1 MLVLT
6 YLNNFKNCLSRGL
19 FMVLVLTLLFPSLI
33 LAEDGCK
40 APKTPTP
47 YSGVF
52 PDPDFDKINI
62 LAGTNKLNTGAQSI
76 DPNRIIIP
84 FTQEVFVSF
93 LYVKAGHISDMG
105 WLLYSDCV
113 NADGTF
119 LGWGSNCATQIC
131 ADKRHPI
138 FIKVKDGNDDG
149 GNGILDTE
157 YGNGNFPIANETAL
171 STYNDGTAYL
181 FKVNGDGAVT
191 TKDMKKSIG
200 IINGGT
206 EIVFFLTDNKRWT
219 DNANSNVFFTKQA
232 WNPDNYNTSY
242 PRNRTPTYNY
252 PDTFDRIYNLGSPG
266 VSHGCPQ
273 SNDPCPDAT
282 SSALLRSNGWLDA
295 GAITRIS
302 TNFGITLTG
311 GKTISLK
318 PGNTTKFPHVIV
330 GAPPDDS
337 NQWIL
342 GFEDLSSGGDYDIN
356 DLVFRIERQTG
367 GSATLKTDK
376 AITVDPNDYYTAVTI
391 EVYDNMPGGACAGK
405 TSIKYSVSTDNGAH
419 WQTLFSRPDWDVVKS
434 FTLPKVKGADVITPP
449 WTFGNPALTYRSK
462 RIDFSGL
469 GILGGQLLWKAE
481 LNSNNE
487 TCVPEIIDVVLSG
500 TVAAHENFSRASP
513 SVQTNM
519 LYSGFYE
526 TPGIDLPRWSDK
538 TVLHGHL
545 VATRLYDPANPENEH
560 STTEEIWDAG
570 KKLYPQSLEELN
582 KRKIYY
588 PNITMHVVTDE
599 EIGRGGASKRN
610 FTGTLA
616 HSPIS
621 PATIKISDQ
630 TETFTDS
637 HTDVLTGNFG
647 GYGTINRFSGEF
659 DLTFTKPT
667 PPGDNELI
675 KASYAYYT
683 LDPSNSVKEF
693 TTTNVDNSMLG
704 LDNTKINATIFK
716 YDFNGDTNFSELDG
730 AFLVNWVRGWDA
742 AIGKP
747 KEWPLG
753 AIDHSVPAVQT
764 SPGMPAWFDG
774 TAFSPYQVNPPA
786 NYKNLK
792 IIRDKFY
799 KAPTIEEPNPI
810 DFVTKEGIWNRRTV
824 VYVGSRDGMIHA
836 FDAGNFRW
844 GYKDSLKGFVWS
856 DNPKTPYDSKTN
868 IGIYEYRGYFEWSGD
883 TSATADYGTGEELW
897 AFIPANL
904 IARLK
909 NNKLSGED
917 QAYVD
922 ASPSISDVYI
932 NGEWKTV
939 LISAEGNGG
948 DTVFCLDVTDP
959 LIPKFLWEFA
969 DPDLFRSRSSP
980 AISIIGQI
988 APGKWA
994 AFFVSGKTND
1004 VTMYPSVYVI
1014 DIENGSVIQRIF
1026 LGTDNALAKGGIPSG
1041 QPAVVDSDGDGFVDR
1056 MYIGTDKGF
1065 LYKVNIPDDPGDT
1078 SKYTQC
1084 VINTDASLSG
1094 LGRHPI
1100 YASPAVVVQ
1109 TAYNTAGK
1117 IEPKVKIFFGTS
1129 DSPYITDYPSG
1140 TVYHFFAYVDNGAK
1154 GDYNSS
1160 NVKLDWFF
1168 PMPAGERIFASAFA
1182 AAGRIYFGTSTSE
1195 TEDPC
1200 EGFGAANPPTG
1211 NLYVMKVEQ
1220 TETPKAEFTISGK
1233 PIFTS
1238 PGGGDEHLY
1247 FRTSDGVQAT
1257 QGRYNN
1263 PLPGGPLSSFAS
1275 WREIFDKR
1283 SRWCPLQHQHCNS
1296 QAVYCHQLNENFLL
1310 MYTAYLWLSF
1320 MKDS

>member
-1 MLVLT
+1 MLPVTYRNKYKSYLSKGLFLVL
-6 YLNNFKNCLSRGL
+6 F
-19 FMVLVLTLLFPSLI
+19 LLFPSSI

-40 APKTPTP
+40 APKVPTP

-52 PDPDFDKINI
+52 PDPDFDKVN
-62 LAGTNKLNTGAQSI
+62 LLPGTNKLSTGAQSI
-76 DPNRIIIP
+76 DPNNIVIP

-113 NADGTF
+113 DAAGNF

-157 YGNGNFPIANETAL
+157 YGNGSFPTANETAL

-181 FKVNGDGAVT
+181 FKVDGDGAVS

-206 EIVFFLTDNKRWT
+206 EIVFFLTDNKRWD
-219 DNANSNVFFTKQA
+219 DNASSNVFFTKQA
-232 WNPDNYNTSY
+232 WNPDKYNTSY
-242 PRNRTPTYNY
+242 PKNTSPTYNY
-252 PDTFDRIYNLGSPG
+252 PDTFDRVYNLGSPG
-266 VSHGCPQ
+266 VPHGCTQ
-273 SNDPCPDAT
+273 SNTPCTTAA

-311 GKTISLK
+311 SKTISLK

-376 AITVDPNDYYTAVTI
+376 AITVDENDYYTAVTI

-434 FTLPKVKGADVITPP
+434 FTLPKVKGADVVTPP

-462 RIDFSGL
+462 RIDFAGL
-469 GILGGQLLWKAE
+469 NILGGQLLWKAE

-487 TCVPEIIDVVLSG
+487 TCVPEIIDVILSG

-513 SVQTNM
+513 SVQTNI

-526 TPGIDLPRWSDK
+526 TPGINLPRWSDK
-538 TVLHGHL
+538 TALHGHL

-560 STTEEIWDAG
+560 SITEKIWDAG
-570 KKLYPQSLEELN
+570 EKLYPQTFSDLE

-599 EIGRGGASKRN
+599 EIGRGDASKRN

-675 KASYAYYT
+675 KASYTYYT
-683 LDPSNSVKEF
+683 LDPEHSVKEF
-693 TTTNVDNSMLG
+693 TTANVDNSMLG
-704 LDNTKINATIFK
+704 LDNTKINATIYK
-716 YDFNGDTNFSELDG
+716 YDFDGNGVFELAADG

-742 AIGKP
+742 LTGKP

-764 SPGMPAWFDG
+764 PPGMPAWFDG

-799 KAPTIEEPNPI
+799 KEPTKEDPTPI
-810 DFVTKEGIWNRRTV
+810 DFVTKDGIWNRRTV

-836 FDAGNFRW
+836 FDAGAFRW
-844 GYKDSLKGFVWS
+844 GNKDAAKVFTWS
-856 DNPKTPYDSKTN
+856 DNPKTPYDPKTN
-868 IGIYEYRGYFEWSGD
+868 IGTYEFRGYFEWLGADS
-883 TSATADYGTGEELW
+883 TTADYGDGKELW

-904 IARLK
+904 ISRLK

-922 ASPSISDVYI
+922 ASPAISDVYI
-932 NGEWKTV
+932 DGEWKTV

-948 DTVFCLDVTDP
+948 DTVFCLDVTYPDKTP
-959 LIPKFLWEFA
+959 EYPKFLWEFA

-980 AISIIGQI
+980 AISVIGQI

-1004 VTMYPSVYVI
+1004 VTMYPSVYII
-1014 DIENGSVIQRIF
+1014 DIENGSLIQRIF
-1026 LGTDNALAKGGIPSG
+1026 LGTDNESAKGGVPSG

-1056 MYIGTDKGF
+1056 MYISTDKGF
-1065 LYKVNIPDDPGDT
+1065 LYKVNIPENPGVL
-1078 SKYTQC
+1078 SGYTQC

-1109 TAYNTAGK
+1109 SAYNTAGK
-1117 IEPKVKIFFGTS
+1117 IEPKVAILFGTS

-1140 TVYHFFAYVDNGAK
+1140 TTYHFFAYVDNGAK

-1160 NVKLDWFF
+1160 KVELDWFF

-1200 EGFGAANPPTG
+1200 EGFGTANPPKG
-1211 NLYVMKVEQ
+1211 KLYVMKVEQ
-1220 TETPKAEFTISGK
+1220 TGTPKTEFNLDIGT
-1233 PIFTS
+1233 PIITT
-1238 PGGGDEHLY
+1238 PVVDDEHLY
-1247 FRTSDGVQAT
+1247 VKTGPGLLAT

-1263 PLPGGPLSSFAS
+1263 PLPGPPISSSAS
-1275 WREIFDKR
+1275 WREIYDK
-1283 SRWCPLQHQHCNS
+1283 
-1296 QAVYCHQLNENFLL
+1296 NESLVP
-1310 MYTAYLWLSF
+1310 TPAPTP
-1320 MKDS
+1320 